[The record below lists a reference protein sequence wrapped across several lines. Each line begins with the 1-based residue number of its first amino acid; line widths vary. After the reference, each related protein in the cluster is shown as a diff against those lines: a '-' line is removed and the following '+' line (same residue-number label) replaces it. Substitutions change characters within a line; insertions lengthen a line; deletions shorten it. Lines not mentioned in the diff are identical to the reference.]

1 MFAVMFDFRGLM
13 GLTTSLSE
21 YQSVSRN
28 DRPTS
33 HVSPNIGMRHTEPHL
48 AIVPVYSP
56 YGKASHYKIK
66 ELGHVELLHLAGSK
80 PHRLPSLY

>member
-1 MFAVMFDFRGLM
+1 MFAVMFDFRGLT
-13 GLTTSLSE
+13 GLTKKISE

-33 HVSPNIGMRHTEPHL
+33 RVSPNIGMWHTEPHL
-48 AIVPVYSP
+48 VIVPLYAT

-66 ELGHVELLHLAGSK
+66 ELGHIELLHLAGS
-80 PHRLPSLY
+80 